1 MRFAFYISLAAA
13 IALSAQDSEELTRE
27 GPFYVRTMGATVI
40 ARVPGRIPPQLR
52 IISRGNVVLRGSKG
66 DQIVYK
72 FVQRAKARS
81 DADAKRLFR
90 PVLITAVPMMAMTTL
105 TVIPSAGDLVS
116 NDLEVQVPR
125 GVAISFVQAQDG
137 TVEAYDLDGSVQMVA
152 WCGIRGD
159 RVRGNVEGRTGG
171 GEIRLGKIGGSV
183 DCISGGGSIFI
194 DSVGGSAKCKTAGGE
209 IVVREAGGPLLLT
222 NVSGNIE
229 VDHAA
234 STVEA
239 HTGEGLIEVNQA
251 GGEVIADTRGGSIQ
265 IGSARGARC
274 ESAAGA
280 IRVKNASGP
289 LNVQTAMGGILAEL
303 IAGSRLED
311 SLLAA
316 SSGDITV
323 LIPSRLSL
331 SVMARNDS
339 GANPRIQ
346 SDFSEVPVRSFGFS
360 HPPTVAE
367 GQING
372 GGPVLRINVASGII
386 YLRKLKQ

>member
-1 MRFAFYISLAAA
+1 MLALSISLTAAT
-13 IALSAQDSEELTRE
+13 LLAQDSSQLTRE
-27 GPFYVRTMGATVI
+27 GPYYVRTMTDQLVGHVA
-40 ARVPGRIPPQLR
+40 PQLR
-52 IISRGNVVLRGSKG
+52 ILSHGNVVLRGSKG
-66 DQIVYK
+66 DQISFK
-72 FVQRAKARS
+72 FVQRAKAHS
-81 DADAKRLFR
+81 EDDAKRLFR
-90 PVLITAVPMMAMTTL
+90 GVFVTKVPMITMTTL
-105 TVIPSAGDLVS
+105 TIIPSAGDLVS
-116 NDLEVQVPR
+116 NDLEVNVPR
-125 GVAISFVQAQDG
+125 QVLVSVVHTEGG
-137 TVEAYDLDGSVQMVA
+137 RVEAYDLDGSVQMNA
-152 WCGIRGD
+152 SLGIRCD
-159 RVRGNVEGRTGG
+159 RIHGNVNGQTSG
-171 GEIRLGKIGGSV
+171 GEIRVGKVGGWLQFA
-183 DCISGGGSIFI
+183 SGGGSIFI
-194 DSVGGSAKCKTAGGE
+194 DSVGGSAKCETAGGE

-222 NVSGNIE
+222 NASGNIE
-229 VDHAA
+229 VDRAA

-289 LNVQTAMGGILAEL
+289 LNVQTVMGSILAEL

-311 SLLAA
+311 SMLTAT
-316 SSGDITV
+316 SGDVTV
-323 LIPSRLSL
+323 LIPSKLSL

-346 SDFSEVPVRSFGFS
+346 SDFSEVPVKSFGFS
-360 HPPTVAE
+360 RPPTVAE

-372 GGPVLRINVASGII
+372 GGPVLRINVAAGII

>member
-1 MRFAFYISLAAA
+1 MRLALFISLAAFA
-13 IALSAQDSEELTRE
+13 AGAEDSSHLTRE
-27 GPFYVRTMGATVI
+27 GPYYVRTMTAPL
-40 ARVPGRIPPQLR
+40 ASRIPGQVAPQLR
-52 IISRGNVVLRGSKG
+52 IISRGNVVLRGSKDG
-66 DQIVYK
+66 PIVYK
-72 FVQRAKARS
+72 LVQRAKARS
-81 DADAKRLFR
+81 DKDAEGLFR
-90 PVLITAVPMMAMTTL
+90 PVLITAIPAALTTTL

-116 NDLEVQVPR
+116 NDLEVLVPR
-125 GVAISFVQAQDG
+125 GVTVSYVQAQNG

-152 WCGIRGD
+152 WFGIRCD
-159 RVRGNVEGRTGG
+159 RIHGSVDGRTGG

-183 DCISGGGSIFI
+183 DCMSGGGSIFI
-194 DSVGGSAKCKTAGGE
+194 ENVGGAAKCKTAGGE

-222 NVSGNIE
+222 NISGNIE

-289 LNVQTAMGGILAEL
+289 LNVQTAMGSILAGI

-316 SSGDITV
+316 SSGDVTV
-323 LIPSRLSL
+323 LIPSTLSL

-346 SDFSEVPVRSFGFS
+346 SDFSEVAVKSFGFS

-372 GGPVLRINVASGII
+372 GGPVLRINVTSGII

>member
-1 MRFAFYISLAAA
+1 M
-13 IALSAQDSEELTRE
+13 SEPVL
-27 GPFYVRTMGATVI
+27 ML
-40 ARVPGRIPPQLR
+40 VPGRIPPQLR
-52 IISRGNVVLRGSKG
+52 IVSRGNVVLRGSKDG
-66 DQIVYK
+66 QIVYK
-72 FVQRAKARS
+72 FVQRAKAHS
-81 DADAKRLFR
+81 DADAKRLFHG
-90 PVLITAVPMMAMTTL
+90 VFISAIPMASMTTL

-116 NDLEVQVPR
+116 NDLEVSVPR
-125 GVAISFVQAQDG
+125 QVILSIVQTQG
-137 TVEAYDLDGSVQMVA
+137 GSVEVYDLGGSLQA
-152 WCGIRGD
+152 IASLGIRCD
-159 RVRGNVEGRTGG
+159 RIHGNVDGRTGG
-171 GEIRLGKIGGSV
+171 GEIRFGKIDGSV
-183 DCISGGGSIFI
+183 QCVSGGGSIFI
-194 DSVGGSAKCKTAGGE
+194 DSVGGSAKCETAGGE
-209 IVVREAGGPLLLT
+209 IVVKEAGGPLLLR
-222 NVSGNIE
+222 NASGNIE
-229 VDHAA
+229 VDRAA

-289 LNVQTAMGGILAEL
+289 LNVQTAMGSILAEL
-303 IAGSRLED
+303 IAGSRPED
-311 SLLAA
+311 SLLTAN
-316 SSGDITV
+316 SGDVTV

-346 SDFSEVPVRSFGFS
+346 SDFPEVRAKSFGFS
-360 HPPTVAE
+360 QPPTVAE

-372 GGPVLRINVASGII
+372 GGPVLRINVAAGII

>member
-1 MRFAFYISLAAA
+1 MRFALSISL
-13 IALSAQDSEELTRE
+13 IAVALCAQDSSQLTRE
-27 GPFYVRTMGATVI
+27 GPFYVRTMTAPL
-40 ARVPGRIPPQLR
+40 ASRIPGKVSPQLR

-81 DADAKRLFR
+81 DKEAESFFHGVIISA
-90 PVLITAVPMMAMTTL
+90 APMIAMTTL
-105 TVIPSAGDLVS
+105 TVIPSAANLVS
-116 NDLEVQVPR
+116 NDLEVSVPR
-125 GVAISFVQAQDG
+125 QVMLSVVQAQG
-137 TVEAYDLDGSVQMVA
+137 GSVEAYDLDGSVQVIA
-152 WCGIRGD
+152 SFGIRCD
-159 RVRGNVEGRTGG
+159 RIHGNVDGRTGG
-171 GEIRLGKIGGSV
+171 GEIRLGKIGGWAQ
-183 DCISGGGSIFI
+183 CASGGGSIFI
-194 DSVGGSAKCKTAGGE
+194 DSVGGSAKCETAGGE
-209 IVVREAGGPLLLT
+209 IVIREAGGPLLLT

-229 VDHAA
+229 VDHAL

-274 ESAAGA
+274 ESAVGA

-289 LNVQTAMGGILAEL
+289 LNVQTAMGSILAEL

-311 SLLAA
+311 SLLVAN
-316 SSGDITV
+316 SGDITV

-346 SDFSEVPVRSFGFS
+346 SDFPEVHAKSFGFS

-372 GGPVLRINVASGII
+372 GGPVLRINVEAGII
-386 YLRKLKQ
+386 YLKKLKQ

>member
-1 MRFAFYISLAAA
+1 MRFAFYLSLT
-13 IALSAQDSEELTRE
+13 IALYGQDSSVLTRE
-27 GPFYVRTMGATVI
+27 GPYWVRTMSGTLT
-40 ARVPGRIPPQLR
+40 GRTAPQLR
-52 IISRGNVVLRGSKG
+52 ILSRGNVVLRGSKD

-72 FVQRAKARS
+72 FIQRGKARS
-81 DADAKRLFR
+81 ENEAKELFHG
-90 PVLITAVPMMAMTTL
+90 VLTLKTPMASMTTL
-105 TVIPSAGDLVS
+105 TVVPSAGDLVS
-116 NDLEVQVPR
+116 NDLEVSVPR
-125 GVAISFVQAQDG
+125 QVVVSIVHAQG
-137 TVEAYDLDGSVQMVA
+137 GSAEAYDLEGSLQLNASLGIRCDRIHGSV
-152 WCGIRGD
+152 I
-159 RVRGNVEGRTGG
+159 GNTAA
-171 GEIRLGKIGGSV
+171 GEIRVGRINGSLQ
-183 DCISGGGSIFI
+183 CSSGGGSIFI
-194 DSVGGSAKCKTAGGE
+194 DSVGGSAKCETGGGE
-209 IVVREAGGPLLLT
+209 IVLREAGGPVLLT

-265 IGSARGARC
+265 IGSAHGVRC

-289 LNVQTAMGGILAEL
+289 INVQTMMGSILAQL

-316 SSGDITV
+316 NSGDVTV
-323 LIPSRLSL
+323 LIPARLSL

>member
-1 MRFAFYISLAAA
+1 MRLALLISFAAGLAF
-13 IALSAQDSEELTRE
+13 AQDQQQWTRQ
-27 GPFYVRTMGATVI
+27 GPYYVYTMSAPVVNVTGH
-40 ARVPGRIPPQLR
+40 PPAQLR
-52 IISRGNVVLRGSKG
+52 IMTRGNVVLRGSKG
-66 DQIVYK
+66 EQVVYK
-72 FVQRAKARS
+72 LVQRMKARS
-81 DADAKRLFR
+81 QEEAHRLLGSGG
-90 PVLITAVPMMAMTTL
+90 VTATTPPTNMMAL
-105 TVIPSAGDLVS
+105 TVITSAGADVS
-116 NDLEVQVPR
+116 NDLEVSVPHQVTQLI
-125 GVAISFVQAQDG
+125 VHAQG
-137 TVEAYDLDGSVQMVA
+137 GSVEAYDLDGSVNMMA
-152 WCGIRGD
+152 ALGIRCD
-159 RVRGNVEGRTGG
+159 RIHGNVFGNTGG

-183 DCISGGGSIFI
+183 QCESHGGSIYI
-194 DSVGGSAKCKTAGGE
+194 DNVAGSAKCGTLGGE
-209 IVVREAGGPLLLT
+209 IVIREAGGPLLLT
-222 NVSGNIE
+222 NASGNIE

-289 LNVQTAMGGILAEL
+289 LNVQTAMGSILAEL
-303 IAGSRLED
+303 IAGARLED
-311 SLLAA
+311 SLLNA
-316 SSGDITV
+316 SSGDVTV

-339 GANPRIQ
+339 GANPRID
-346 SDFSEVPVRSFGFS
+346 SDFPEVRAKSFGFS
-360 HPPTVAE
+360 RPPTVAE

-372 GGPVLRINVASGII
+372 GGPVLRINVAAGII

>member
-1 MRFAFYISLAAA
+1 MRLAFLISLTAVW
-13 IALSAQDSEELTRE
+13 AQDSSELTRE
-27 GPFYVRTMGATVI
+27 GPYFVRTMSAPVATQVT
-40 ARVPGRIPPQLR
+40 GRIPPQLH
-52 IISRGNVVLRGSKG
+52 IVSRGNVVLRGSKG

-72 FVQRAKARS
+72 FVQRAKAHS
-81 DADAKRLFR
+81 EIEAKRLFHG
-90 PVLITAVPMMAMTTL
+90 VFISAIPMATMTTL
-105 TVIPSAGDLVS
+105 TVIPSAGDMVS
-116 NDLEVQVPR
+116 NDLEVSVPR
-125 GVAISFVQAQDG
+125 QVMISVVLAQG
-137 TVEAYDLDGSVQMVA
+137 GSAEAYDLDGSVQMKASLGVR
-152 WCGIRGD
+152 CD
-159 RVRGNVEGRTGG
+159 RIRGNVEGRTAG
-171 GEIRLGKIGGSV
+171 GEIRIGKIGGTLLCESR
-183 DCISGGGSIFI
+183 GGSIF
-194 DSVGGSAKCKTAGGE
+194 VENVAGAARCETAGGE
-209 IVVREAGGPLLLT
+209 IVVKEAGGPLLLT

-229 VDHAA
+229 VDRAA

-265 IGSARGARC
+265 IGSARGAKC

-289 LNVQTAMGGILAEL
+289 LNVQTVMGSILAEL

-316 SSGDITV
+316 NSGDVTV

-346 SDFSEVPVRSFGFS
+346 SDFSEVPVKSFGFS
-360 HPPTVAE
+360 RPPTLAE

-372 GGPVLRINVASGII
+372 GGPLLRINVAAGII
-386 YLRKLKQ
+386 YLKKLKQ

>member
-1 MRFAFYISLAAA
+1 MRLAFYISLTM
-13 IALSAQDSEELTRE
+13 ALCAQDVGHWTRE
-27 GPFYVRTMGATVI
+27 GSYFVYTMTAPVI
-40 ARVPGRIPPQLR
+40 NVNGHPPAQLR
-52 IISRGNVVLRGSKG
+52 VMTRGNVVLRGSKEE
-66 DQIVYK
+66 QVVYK
-72 FVQRAKARS
+72 LVQRVKARNLD
-81 DADAKRLFR
+81 DAHRLLGGGG
-90 PVLITAVPMMAMTTL
+90 VTATTPPTNMMAL
-105 TVIPSAGDLVS
+105 TVMTSAGAEVS
-116 NDLEVQVPR
+116 NDLEVSVPR
-125 GVAISFVQAQDG
+125 QVMLSIVHTRGGS
-137 TVEAYDLDGSVQMVA
+137 VEAYDLDGSLQTIA
-152 WCGIRGD
+152 SLGIRCD
-159 RVRGNVEGRTGG
+159 RIHGNIDAQTAG
-171 GEIRLGKIGGSV
+171 GEIRLGKIGGWV
-183 DCISGGGSIFI
+183 QCASGGGSIFI
-194 DSVGGSAKCKTAGGE
+194 DSVGGAAKCRTEGGE

-222 NVSGNIE
+222 NASGNIE
-229 VDHAA
+229 VDRAA

-289 LNVQTAMGGILAEL
+289 LNVQTVMGSILAEL

-311 SLLAA
+311 SMLTA
-316 SSGDITV
+316 SSGDVTV

-346 SDFSEVPVRSFGFS
+346 SDFSEVPVKSFGFS
-360 HPPTVAE
+360 RPPTLAE

-372 GGPVLRINVASGII
+372 GGPLLRINVAAGII
-386 YLRKLKQ
+386 YLKKLKQ

>member
-1 MRFAFYISLAAA
+1 MRFALFISLAV
-13 IALSAQDSEELTRE
+13 ALCAQDSSQWTRE
-27 GPFYVRTMGATVI
+27 GPYYVFTMSAPVVNVNG
-40 ARVPGRIPPQLR
+40 RVPAQLR
-52 IISRGNVVLRGSKG
+52 IMTRGNVVLRGSRG
-66 DQIVYK
+66 EQVVYK
-72 FVQRAKARS
+72 LVQRVKAHS
-81 DADAKRLFR
+81 EVEAHRLLGSGG
-90 PVLITAVPMMAMTTL
+90 VTATTPPANMMAL
-105 TVIPSAGDLVS
+105 TVITSAGAEVS
-116 NDLEVQVPR
+116 NDLEVSVPR
-125 GVAISFVQAQDG
+125 QVMLSIVHTRGG
-137 TVEAYDLDGSVQMVA
+137 GVEAYDLDGSLQA
-152 WCGIRGD
+152 IAALGIRCD
-159 RVRGNVEGRTGG
+159 RIHGNVDGQTGG
-171 GEIRLGKIGGSV
+171 GEIRLGKIGGWV
-183 DCISGGGSIFI
+183 QCASGGGSIFI
-194 DSVGGSAKCKTAGGE
+194 DSVGGAAKCQTEGGE

-222 NVSGNIE
+222 NASGNIE

-265 IGSARGARC
+265 IGSARGAKC

-289 LNVQTAMGGILAEL
+289 LNVQTVMGSILAEL

-316 SSGDITV
+316 NAGDVTV

-346 SDFSEVPVRSFGFS
+346 SDFSEVPVKSFGFS
-360 HPPTVAE
+360 RPPTLAQ

-372 GGPVLRINVASGII
+372 GGPLLRINVAAGII
-386 YLRKLKQ
+386 YLKKLKQ